1 MGLYRYIKVRASH
14 GLCSNHDCFFVPL
27 SIRGWHKIAPYNFKL
42 KLFFFSQARM
52 ETTFGT
58 SAFSPVTTITR
69 GNGILW
75 CWFKLKFFNLLV
87 HISNSLTDVI
97 NWAIHYCGQTNKIWA
112 VTKGGFPSDAKG
124 HMNFLA
130 VPFHPPPSP
139 PLLTSGESR
148 PSDKGGPS
156 HPGPEITGGPSLQK
170 NFFSALV

>member
-14 GLCSNHDCFFVPL
+14 ALFSNHDCFFVPL

-42 KLFFFSQARM
+42 KLFFFLQARM

-87 HISNSLTDVI
+87 HISNSLTDVM
-97 NWAIHYCGQTNKIWA
+97 NWAIWA
-112 VTKGGFPSDAKG
+112 VTKGGFPFDAKG

-130 VPFHPPPSP
+130 VPFHPPLPPS
-139 PLLTSGESR
+139 
-148 PSDKGGPS
+148 
-156 HPGPEITGGPSLQK
+156 
-170 NFFSALV
+170 

>member
-1 MGLYRYIKVRASH
+1 
-14 GLCSNHDCFFVPL
+14 
-27 SIRGWHKIAPYNFKL
+27 
-42 KLFFFSQARM
+42 M

-69 GNGILW
+69 GNGIFW

-130 VPFHPPPSP
+130 VPFHPPPL
-139 PLLTSGESR
+139 PLLSSGGSI
-148 PSDKGGPS
+148 PSDKWGPS
-156 HPGPEITGGPSLQK
+156 HPGPEITGGPSLK
-170 NFFSALV
+170 KIFFTAVVNILGGGGGGAGPSPRSATVK

>member
-14 GLCSNHDCFFVPL
+14 ALFSNHDCVFVPL

-69 GNGILW
+69 GNSILW

-87 HISNSLTDVI
+87 YISNSLTDVI
-97 NWAIHYCGQTNKIWA
+97 NWALHYCGQTNKIWA
-112 VTKGGFPSDAKG
+112 VTKGGFPSDATG

-130 VPFHPPPSP
+130 VPFHPPPL
-139 PLLTSGESR
+139 PLLSSGWSR
-148 PSDKGGPS
+148 PSDKGGGGS